1 MKINKYLEYFLTK
14 LKVCI
19 REKVFKSNDYE
30 IRYILEKNE
39 SNDLLIVFSS
49 CTRVG
54 VKARYNYN
62 RTLKNIKAN
71 KLFILDDFGYDKR
84 GAFYLG
90 KNFDFKIHDGVLELI
105 KNISMELNID
115 KKIYIGSSKGGYAAL
130 LFGVQD
136 NNSYIIT
143 GAPQYYLDIWLKS
156 EVNKKTFEYIVGDI
170 KDSKKVEHVRFLLAN
185 KIKQNYKNNNKIYLH
200 YSKNEHTYDEHIISL
215 INDLNKYN
223 YSYSFDERDY
233 TNHSDVS
240 KFFPGFIIEK
250 LNEIL

>member
-1 MKINKYLEYFLTK
+1 M
-14 LKVCI
+14 
-19 REKVFKSNDYE
+19 
-30 IRYILEKNE
+30 
-39 SNDLLIVFSS
+39 
-49 CTRVG
+49 
-54 VKARYNYN
+54 
-62 RTLKNIKAN
+62 
-71 KLFILDDFGYDKR
+71 
-84 GAFYLG
+84 
-90 KNFDFKIHDGVLELI
+90 
-105 KNISMELNID
+105 
-115 KKIYIGSSKGGYAAL
+115 
-130 LFGVQD
+130 QD

-240 KFFPGFIIEK
+240 KYFPEFIIGK